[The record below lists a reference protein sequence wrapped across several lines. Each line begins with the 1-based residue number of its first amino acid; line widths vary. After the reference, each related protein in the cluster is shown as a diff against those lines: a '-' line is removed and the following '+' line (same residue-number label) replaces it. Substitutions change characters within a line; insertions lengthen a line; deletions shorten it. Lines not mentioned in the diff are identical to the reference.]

1 MLIVL
6 DRPKRCV
13 DQDFVLTALTM
24 DEAHLQA
31 PLAQFGAAA
40 PPAPAWFIDAMEK
53 RPKTRLVE
61 VEGAKIETLTW
72 GERGKPGLLLLH
84 GNGAHAGWWR
94 FIAPYLAEHYRVCA
108 PSWGGMGA
116 SDWRET
122 YTTETFIAEAL
133 LSAEAAGL
141 CDGAVK
147 PVFLGHSFGGHIAT
161 FVSARYGERLKAT
174 IVLDPPIFTPERI
187 AERRARPRKER
198 VYRPHRVYPSLEQAL
213 ARFRFAPTQRCD
225 NLFIADAIARESLK
239 EVAGE
244 AGEGWTWRF
253 DPFLWKNLRLSESTP
268 LIKETRCP
276 MALIRGERSRLI
288 RAEDAAYMMSLLP
301 NGAPHIAIPDADHH
315 VMVDQPLAL
324 VAALR
329 GLLAGWP

>member
-1 MLIVL
+1 
-6 DRPKRCV
+6 
-13 DQDFVLTALTM
+13 M
-24 DEAHLQA
+24 DEANLQA
-31 PLAQFGAAA
+31 PLAQFAGAA
-40 PPAPAWFIDAMEK
+40 PPAPAWFVDAMEK
-53 RPKTRLVE
+53 RPETDLVE
-61 VEGAKIETLTW
+61 VAGAKIETLTW

-94 FIAPYLAEHYRVCA
+94 FIAPFLAEDYRVCA
-108 PSWGGMGA
+108 LSWGGMGG

-133 LSAEAAGL
+133 TSADAAGL
-141 CDGAVK
+141 FDSDVK
-147 PVFLGHSFGGHIAT
+147 PVFAGHSFGGHIAI
-161 FVSARYGERLKAT
+161 FIAARHGERLRAT
-174 IVLDPPIFTPERI
+174 IIIDPPIFTPERI

-198 VYRPHRVYPSLEQAL
+198 VYHSHRVYASLEQAL
-213 ARFRFAPTQRCD
+213 ARFRFAPMQRCD

-239 EVAGE
+239 QVDGKSDDRKSEDGKSAD
-244 AGEGWTWRF
+244 GWTWRF

-268 LIKETRCP
+268 LIKETRSP
-276 MALIRGERSRLI
+276 MALVRGDRSRLI
-288 RAEDAAYMMSLLP
+288 RADDAAYAMSLLP
-301 NGAPHIAIPDADHH
+301 PGAPHIAIPDADHH

>member
-1 MLIVL
+1 M
-6 DRPKRCV
+6 
-13 DQDFVLTALTM
+13 
-24 DEAHLQA
+24 
-31 PLAQFGAAA
+31 
-40 PPAPAWFIDAMEK
+40 
-53 RPKTRLVE
+53 
-61 VEGAKIETLTW
+61 
-72 GERGKPGLLLLH
+72 
-84 GNGAHAGWWR
+84 
-94 FIAPYLAEHYRVCA
+94 
-108 PSWGGMGA
+108 GG
-116 SDWRET
+116 SEWRET

-133 LSAEAAGL
+133 LSAEATGL
-141 CDGAVK
+141 FDSAVK
-147 PVFLGHSFGGHIAT
+147 PVFLGHSFGGHIAI
-161 FVSARYGERLKAT
+161 FIAAHYGERLKAT

-198 VYRPHRVYPSLEQAL
+198 VYRSHRVYASIEQAL

-239 EVAGE
+239 SVDREL
-244 AGEGWTWRF
+244 GEGWTWRF

-276 MALIRGERSRLI
+276 MALIRGDRSRLI
-288 RAEDAAYMMSLLP
+288 RAEDAAYMMTLLP
-301 NGAPHIAIPDADHH
+301 AGAPHIAIPDADHH

>member
-1 MLIVL
+1 
-6 DRPKRCV
+6 
-13 DQDFVLTALTM
+13 M

-31 PLAQFGAAA
+31 PLAQFRGAA
-40 PPAPAWFIDAMEK
+40 PPAPAWFTEAMGK
-53 RPKTRLVE
+53 RPETSLVE
-61 VEGAKIETLTW
+61 VQGAKIETLTW

-94 FIAPYLAEHYRVCA
+94 FIAPFLAEEYRVCA
-108 PSWGGMGA
+108 ISWAGMGG
-116 SDWRET
+116 SDWRDT

-133 LSAEAAGL
+133 VTAEATGL
-141 CDGAVK
+141 FDSAVK
-147 PVFLGHSFGGHIAT
+147 PVFVGHSFGGHIAIFLT
-161 FVSARYGERLKAT
+161 ARHGERLRAT
-174 IVLDPPIFTPERI
+174 VVVDPPVFTPERI
-187 AERRARPRKER
+187 AERRAKPRKER
-198 VYRPHRVYPSLEQAL
+198 VYRAHRVYPTLEQAL

-239 EVAGE
+239 QVAGE
-244 AGEGWTWRF
+244 SGEGWTWRF
-253 DPFLWKNLRLSESTP
+253 DPFLWRNLRLGESTP
-268 LIKETRCP
+268 HIAEARCP

-301 NGAPHIAIPDADHH
+301 DGAPHIAIPDADHH
-315 VMVDQPLAL
+315 LMVDQPLAF

>member
-1 MLIVL
+1 
-6 DRPKRCV
+6 
-13 DQDFVLTALTM
+13 
-24 DEAHLQA
+24 
-31 PLAQFGAAA
+31 
-40 PPAPAWFIDAMEK
+40 
-53 RPKTRLVE
+53 
-61 VEGAKIETLTW
+61 
-72 GERGKPGLLLLH
+72 
-84 GNGAHAGWWR
+84 
-94 FIAPYLAEHYRVCA
+94 
-108 PSWGGMGA
+108 MGA

>member
-1 MLIVL
+1 
-6 DRPKRCV
+6 
-13 DQDFVLTALTM
+13 M
-24 DEAHLQA
+24 DDPHLQA
-31 PLAQFGAAA
+31 PLAKFGGAA
-40 PPAPAWFIDAMEK
+40 PPAPAWFGDAMAK
-53 RPKTRLVE
+53 RPETGVVE
-61 VEGAKIETLTW
+61 VERAKVEMLAW
-72 GERGKPGLLLLH
+72 GERGRPGLMLLH

-94 FIAPYLAEHYRVCA
+94 FIAPFLAEDYRVCA
-108 PSWGGMGA
+108 ISWGGMGG
-116 SDWRET
+116 SDWRAT
-122 YTTETFIAEAL
+122 YTTEIFIAEAL
-133 LSAEAAGL
+133 AGAEAAGVF
-141 CDGAVK
+141 DSGVK
-147 PVFLGHSFGGHIAT
+147 PIFVGHSFGGHIAI
-161 FVSARYGERLKAT
+161 FVSARHGERLGAT
-174 IVLDPPIFTPERI
+174 ILIDPPIFTAERI

-198 VYRPHRVYPSLEQAL
+198 LHRPHRVYPTLEQAL

-239 EVAGE
+239 EVGGE
-244 AGEGWTWRF
+244 SGKGWTWRF

-276 MALIRGERSRLI
+276 MALIRGDRSRLI
-288 RAEDAAYMMSLLP
+288 RAADADYAMSLLP

>member
-1 MLIVL
+1 
-6 DRPKRCV
+6 
-13 DQDFVLTALTM
+13 M

-31 PLAQFGAAA
+31 PLAQFGGAA
-40 PPAPAWFIDAMEK
+40 PPAPAWFIAAMEK
-53 RPKTRLVE
+53 RPETSLVE

-94 FIAPYLAEHYRVCA
+94 FIAPYLSEHYRVCA
-108 PSWGGMGA
+108 PSWGGMGG

-141 CDGAVK
+141 FDGAVK
-147 PVFLGHSFGGHIAT
+147 PVFLGHSFGGHIAI

-174 IVLDPPIFTPERI
+174 IVLDPPIFTPERV

-198 VYRPHRVYPSLEQAL
+198 VYRPHRIYPTLQRAL

-239 EVAGE
+239 RVDGE
-244 AGEGWTWRF
+244 SGEGWTWRF
-253 DPFLWKNLRLSESTP
+253 DPFLWKNLRLGQSTP
-268 LIKETRCP
+268 LIKETGCP
-276 MALIRGERSRLI
+276 MALVRGDRSRLI
-288 RAEDAAYMMSLLP
+288 RAADADYAMSLLP
-301 NGAPHIAIPDADHH
+301 PGAPHLAIPDADHH
-315 VMVDQPLAL
+315 VMIDQPLAL